1 MKKQNLT
8 FGQKVA
14 TAAFAV
20 ALASSSLAF
29 VPTVALAAEAQSYTD
44 AVAQKLYSNK
54 IDTVVFRAEYDSS
67 DSSVLKGYD
76 LLLVKDGEL
85 VDEVEAYNLNE
96 STESDG
102 YTVDLASKGY
112 ELASGATIKYAIVG
126 NNRFGWGLAG
136 SEYYYRY
143 KGEIPTDDVTFAT
156 MNIKNYT
163 TYAIDGLEFSE
174 SGALLRVKRYNSGA
188 VQTVIDAID
197 AIGEIEYTAECKQR
211 ARDAYNA
218 YNALGEED
226 QKLVTNYDTLRS
238 AWQATKYVVVKV
250 GNVLTNK

>member
-29 VPTVALAAEAQSYTD
+29 VPTVALAAEAPSYTE
-44 AVAQKLYSNK
+44 AVNQKLYSNK

-76 LLLVKDGEL
+76 LLLVRDGEL

-96 STESDG
+96 STESGG

-126 NNRFGWGLAG
+126 NSRFGWRLAG
-136 SEYYYRY
+136 ADCYYRY
-143 KGEIPTDDVTFAT
+143 KGDIPTDDVTFAT

-163 TYAIDGLEFSE
+163 TYAVDSLEFSE
-174 SGALLRVKRYNSGA
+174 FGALLNVKRYDSGA

-197 AIGEIEYTAECKQR
+197 AIGKIEYTAECKQR
-211 ARDAYNA
+211 ARDALNA
-218 YNALGEED
+218 YNALGEQD
-226 QKLVTNYDTLRS
+226 QKLVTNYDTLDS
-238 AWQATKYVVVKV
+238 AWRAVKYVVVKV